1 LSSHGFFT
9 LDDVETSNKRIF
21 LRVDINVPLDPSTHL
36 ILDDTRIKAVSETLA
51 RLEDARVVLGSHQSR
66 PGKDDFTNMQPHAEA
81 LADCCNQQVMFV
93 EDVIGPHARERIAK
107 VEPGQVLVL
116 DNLRFCAEENVDDRP
131 EKLLKTHFVKLLS
144 PLFDLNINDA
154 FATAHRSQPSI
165 VGLTDA
171 LPSAAGRLME
181 KELKAV
187 SGLLVEPQRPCVYV
201 LGGAKVEDKIPVIE
215 HILTRDKADKILL
228 GGIPAKLFLKA
239 MDKKI
244 SADDE
249 KEMAGL
255 QTQIKNAKSILTK
268 YKDKIEVPVDL
279 AYADM
284 RGKRD
289 DRSIDAPLR
298 ESALDIGTKTI
309 EKYSRVIEGAA
320 TTVANGPLGVFERDG
335 FDLGTRQVLE
345 AMAKSNSHTVIGGG
359 HLVGLASILGIDM
372 RFKHVSTAGGAML
385 SLLSGQSLPGVDAL
399 VRAAERMRN
408 QKTN

>member
-1 LSSHGFFT
+1 LSGHKFLT
-9 LDDVETSNKRIF
+9 LDDVETSNKKIF
-21 LRVDINVPLDPSTHL
+21 LRVDINVPLDPSTHQ

-51 RLEDARVVLGSHQSR
+51 RLEDAKVVLGSHQSR

-81 LADCCNQQVMFV
+81 LAGCCNQEVIFV
-93 EDVIGPHARERIAK
+93 EDVLGPHARQRIAK

-116 DNLRFCAEENVDDRP
+116 DNLRFCAEENVDDKP
-131 EKLLKTHFVKLLS
+131 EKLLKTHFVKQLS
-144 PLFDLNINDA
+144 PLFELNINDA

-187 SGLLVEPQRPCVYV
+187 SALLVEPRRPCVYV
-201 LGGAKVEDKIPVIE
+201 LGGSKVEDKIPVID

-228 GGIPAKLFLKA
+228 GGVPAKLFLKA
-239 MDKKI
+239 MGEKI

-249 KEMAGL
+249 EDMAGL
-255 QTQIKNAKSILTK
+255 QAHLKTAKSLATK
-268 YKDKIEVPVDL
+268 YRDKIEVPVDL
-279 AYADM
+279 AYGDA
-284 RGKRD
+284 RGKRT
-289 DRSIDAPLR
+289 DRGIDTPLK
-298 ESALDIGTKTI
+298 ESALDIGAKTV
-309 EKYSRVIEGAA
+309 EKYSRVLEGAA

-335 FDLGTRQVLE
+335 FDLGTKQVLE
-345 AMAKSNSHTVIGGG
+345 AMAKSNGYTVIGGG
-359 HLVGLASILGIDM
+359 HLVGLASILGIDG

-399 VRAAERMRN
+399 VRAAERMR
-408 QKTN
+408 T